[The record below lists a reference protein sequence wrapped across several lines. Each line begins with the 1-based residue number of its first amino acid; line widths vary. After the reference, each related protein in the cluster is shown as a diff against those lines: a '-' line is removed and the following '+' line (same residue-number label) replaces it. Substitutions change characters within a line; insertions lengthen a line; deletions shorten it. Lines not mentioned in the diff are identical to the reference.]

1 LQAERASDRVRQ
13 SLIILLLTAGMVL
26 LIASFNIGHL
36 LLARA
41 SGRQKEFAIRASLG
55 AGRSILFGN

>member
-1 LQAERASDRVRQ
+1 
-13 SLIILLLTAGMVL
+13 MVL